1 MKAAGIIW
9 KNEQIIFVK
18 KNLKINIK
26 KKKKNCKVRNHSHYT
41 WEYRGTALDI
51 CNLKY
56 IVSKKFP
63 HFLITELIM
72 IIILSKWNVRIE
84 MKYNGMKCKYCD
96 CFLECTNFK
105 DDLIEYKCLNCN
117 KIYWGKFDEKLE
129 DSFFNTYKF
138 SIFDNKKFIAFLWKG
153 VYPCKYVDDW
163 EKFNETTL
171 PEKEDFYSPLNIK
184 ILLMQIMC
192 TQKKILK

>member
-1 MKAAGIIW
+1 
-9 KNEQIIFVK
+9 
-18 KNLKINIK
+18 
-26 KKKKNCKVRNHSHYT
+26 
-41 WEYRGTALDI
+41 
-51 CNLKY
+51 
-56 IVSKKFP
+56 
-63 HFLITELIM
+63 M

-105 DDLIEYKCLNCN
+105 DDLIEYKCLNCT
-117 KIYWGKFDEKLE
+117 KIYWGKFDEKLK

-171 PEKEDFYSPLNIK
+171 PEKEDFYSPLNMKNITDADYVHTK
-184 ILLMQIMC
+184 KDIEVKHLGEYHDLYVQTDTLL
-192 TQKKILK
+192 LADAFENFRNVY